1 MAKRIGYLLILILLF
16 SSCASTSEK
25 SSSKNLTDV
34 SYNIFFDQG
43 DHLKKLIE
51 AKDYEGAAKLYDLH
65 YEVFFKSKWRN
76 YSGNFAVVAD
86 NLNKKYE
93 QDGIKIENDLANI
106 DTQWP
111 LPDTKWEQVEQTLE
125 SANNIL
131 REYNNYRLLKNPDF
145 RLSIF
150 NRLEQSLSTNNKR
163 ISDSSVTNFRSFNHF
178 QGKSFF
184 DLYPANLDTKKF
196 MNDNFPVLRNQFSE
210 ASKDQIVDFVKTY
223 SLIQN
228 NSSFLNKEYFDF
240 ISNAYVSAYLREMTK
255 DTPINLTLIL
265 KSLKEAKDLGFTPSS
280 VPNVKIAF
288 AEVTSA
294 TLMNEGQIEFPT
306 KVEMDLPFEVIKIDI
321 DDLFISDNIKD
332 ADLLILLSVN
342 TASTKRRIQERQQIP
357 SRFIAGQRSLPN
369 PQYEIA
375 RMNLYQCENEY
386 ARINNTY
393 VANWVELA
401 LKVVAL
407 AVAQN
412 KVNQAR
418 NILSYTSPVLEESV
432 YQDYKFNVSSVE
444 DVKTLSVIYYMI
456 DKINN
461 KYLKS
466 IFDISEKNNFNL
478 CYQVHDH
485 DADKSTIS
493 IKYNKEDDIKT
504 FEEAPVSVRLSSI
517 IEDFLANASSSGP
530 LPSET
535 ALRIEILSD
544 KNKALSHYAAK
555 KQMLTPVND
564 PRLDSV
570 VVVLNPSGPTGTGF
584 FVKPDHVITN
594 YHIIEGSKFVEMK
607 LHNGLETF
615 GKIVKSDVRLDLA
628 LIKVE
633 SRGKSIVFRDENKPI
648 EVGATVEAIGHPKGF
663 EFSITRGIVSNFRK
677 ADSVFAPGGKQILY
691 IQTDAAISP
700 GNSGG
705 PLFLGEE
712 VIGMNTQKMVA
723 NAVEGLGFAIH
734 FSEILTFLEKDF

>member
-1 MAKRIGYLLILILLF
+1 
-16 SSCASTSEK
+16 
-25 SSSKNLTDV
+25 
-34 SYNIFFDQG
+34 
-43 DHLKKLIE
+43 
-51 AKDYEGAAKLYDLH
+51 
-65 YEVFFKSKWRN
+65 
-76 YSGNFAVVAD
+76 
-86 NLNKKYE
+86 
-93 QDGIKIENDLANI
+93 
-106 DTQWP
+106 
-111 LPDTKWEQVEQTLE
+111 
-125 SANNIL
+125 
-131 REYNNYRLLKNPDF
+131 
-145 RLSIF
+145 
-150 NRLEQSLSTNNKR
+150 
-163 ISDSSVTNFRSFNHF
+163 
-178 QGKSFF
+178 
-184 DLYPANLDTKKF
+184 
-196 MNDNFPVLRNQFSE
+196 
-210 ASKDQIVDFVKTY
+210 
-223 SLIQN
+223 
-228 NSSFLNKEYFDF
+228 
-240 ISNAYVSAYLREMTK
+240 
-255 DTPINLTLIL
+255 
-265 KSLKEAKDLGFTPSS
+265 
-280 VPNVKIAF
+280 
-288 AEVTSA
+288 
-294 TLMNEGQIEFPT
+294 
-306 KVEMDLPFEVIKIDI
+306 
-321 DDLFISDNIKD
+321 
-332 ADLLILLSVN
+332 
-342 TASTKRRIQERQQIP
+342 
-357 SRFIAGQRSLPN
+357 
-369 PQYEIA
+369 
-375 RMNLYQCENEY
+375 
-386 ARINNTY
+386 
-393 VANWVELA
+393 
-401 LKVVAL
+401 
-407 AVAQN
+407 
-412 KVNQAR
+412 
-418 NILSYTSPVLEESV
+418 
-432 YQDYKFNVSSVE
+432 
-444 DVKTLSVIYYMI
+444 MI